1 MKKIWLFSFS
11 AILAITIAIYRKG
24 QNNFGQITKSD
35 SRAKTYVK
43 SNNVIKSSPA
53 RSIASAD
60 TATSENSN
68 SQLSLPAN
76 YPQRNK
82 RIIIGDIHKK
92 DYQSMDTELE
102 MINSINP
109 EWKDILGSDLL
120 RLQDSDTQVSIIEE
134 YPVIKI
140 IDDKG
145 KYYQQVL
152 ISYVF
157 KNGEESSFRALVN
170 SETGLVEDSWDRMIR
185 ENSKSHRAGIIL
197 PVKNNSGII
206 AH

>member
-11 AILAITIAIYRKG
+11 AILALTIAIYRKG

-120 RLQDSDTQVSIIEE
+120 RLQDSETQVSIIEE

-185 ENSKSHRAGIIL
+185 ENSKSRRAGIIL
-197 PVKNNSGII
+197 PVKNKSGII

>member
-11 AILAITIAIYRKG
+11 AILALTIAIYRKG
-24 QNNFGQITKSD
+24 QNNFNQMTKSD

-43 SNNVIKSSPA
+43 SANMIKSTPS

-60 TATSENSN
+60 SQDSANSTN
-68 SQLSLPAN
+68 SISIPDN

-82 RIIIGDIHKK
+82 RILIGDIHKK
-92 DYQSMDTELE
+92 NYQSIDTELE

-120 RLQDSDTQVSIIEE
+120 RLQDSDTQVSIVEE

-140 IDDKG
+140 VDEKG
-145 KYYQQVL
+145 KYYQQVH

-170 SETGLVEDSWDRMIR
+170 SETGQVEDSWDRVIR
-185 ENSKSHRAGIIL
+185 ENSKSHRAGINL
-197 PVKNNSGII
+197 PVKNTSGIT

>member
-11 AILAITIAIYRKG
+11 AILALTIAVYRKT
-24 QNNFGQITKSD
+24 QNNFGELSKVD
-35 SRAKTYVK
+35 SRAKTYIK
-43 SNNVIKSSPA
+43 SENVIKTSPS

-60 TATSENSN
+60 SSQNENTNQAASI
-68 SQLSLPAN
+68 PAN

-82 RIIIGDIHKK
+82 RILIGDIHKK
-92 DYQSMDTELE
+92 NYQSPEIDLV
-102 MINSINP
+102 MINSVNP

-120 RLQDSDTQVSIIEE
+120 RLQDSDTQVSIVEE
-134 YPVIKI
+134 YPVIKV

-145 KYYQQVL
+145 KYYQQVH

-157 KNGEESSFRALVN
+157 KNGNESSFRALVN
-170 SETGLVEDSWDRMIR
+170 SETGQVEDSWDRVIR
-185 ENSKSHRAGIIL
+185 ENSKNHRAGIRL
-197 PVKNNSGII
+197 PASSNSGII